1 MRVKSQKFTN
11 HRKYFTYKEM
21 ARDVGR
27 LKLFQNSYAI
37 TNLLN
42 AH

>member
-1 MRVKSQKFTN
+1 MN

-21 ARDVGR
+21 ARDVSR

-37 TNLLN
+37 ANLLN